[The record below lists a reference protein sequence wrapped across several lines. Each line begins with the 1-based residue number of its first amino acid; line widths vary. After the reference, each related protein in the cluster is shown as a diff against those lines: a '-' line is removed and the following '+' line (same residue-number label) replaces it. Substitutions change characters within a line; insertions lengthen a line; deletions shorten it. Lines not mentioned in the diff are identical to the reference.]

1 MQNKVILYKYNFY
14 ILKFI
19 LGTIVLFLSLLLFV
33 PAIKAQQQDMVK
45 TTRILFILD
54 ASKSMSGDWQG
65 EEKFLIASRILSNV
79 LDSLKHTE
87 NLQVALRVYGHQ
99 RNYPPQNCNDT
110 KLEVPFAANNFDR
123 IKERLKYI
131 KPRGTS
137 PIALS
142 MERSVSDFD
151 GGKNCRNIIILISDG
166 IEECDG
172 DICEVSAHLQKK
184 GIAIKPFIIG
194 IGRDNSS
201 VFDCAGTYFNAPDID
216 SFQKT
221 INVIITKVLSK
232 TTLQVNL
239 LDKNGQPTESN
250 INMAFTDV
258 ASGKIKY
265 NFIHTLNEKGLP
277 DTLVVDP
284 LLDYKITLSTN
295 PKLEINNVKLTEGKH
310 NIVYANCKRG
320 KLKVE
325 LKGNSPAEFN
335 PSIVVK
341 TTDDKI
347 INVQQLS
354 EERKYLSGNYKVKV
368 LSLPIISLDS
378 INIEADK
385 TTKIQIDNPGILNIY
400 KNIRIY
406 GFIYHL
412 VGDNQVRL
420 LEINENSSRSESIYL
435 QPGFY
440 RLVYRPLYS
449 NQSVFTQSIDFE
461 IISSKTKKINL

>member
-1 MQNKVILYKYNFY
+1 MKYL
-14 ILKFI
+14 LKS
-19 LGTIVLFLSLLLFV
+19 IVLLISFLLFA
-33 PAIKAQQQDMVK
+33 PITKAQQQDLAK

-54 ASKSMSGDWQG
+54 ASKSMSADWQG
-65 EEKFLIASRILSNV
+65 EEKFLIARRVLSKV
-79 LDSLKHTE
+79 LDSIKYTE

-110 KLEVPFAANNFDR
+110 KLEVPFATNNFVR

-131 KPRGTS
+131 TPRGTS

-142 MERSVSDFD
+142 LERSVSDFD
-151 GGKNCRNIIILISDG
+151 GGDNYRNIIILISDG
-166 IEECDG
+166 IEECEG
-172 DICEVSAHLQKK
+172 DICEVSAELQRK

-201 VFDCAGTYFNAPDID
+201 VFDCAGTYFNAPDVD

-232 TTLQVNL
+232 TSLQVNL
-239 LDKNGQPTESN
+239 LDKAGRPTESN
-250 INMAFTDV
+250 INMAFTDI

-295 PKLEINNVKLTEGKH
+295 PKLEINDVTLTEGKH

-325 LKGNSPAEFN
+325 LKGNTPAEFM
-335 PSIVVK
+335 PSIIVK
-341 TTDDKI
+341 TLDNKI

-354 EERKYLSGNYKVKV
+354 KERKYLFGNYRVDI
-368 LSLPIISLDS
+368 LSLPIIKLDS

-385 TTKIQIDNPGILNIY
+385 TTIIQIDNPGILNIY

-406 GFIYHL
+406 GFIYQL
-412 VGDNQVRL
+412 VDHRQIRILN
-420 LEINENSSRSESIYL
+420 INENSSRSESIYL

>member
-1 MQNKVILYKYNFY
+1 
-14 ILKFI
+14 LKIVFRNISLFI
-19 LGTIVLFLSLLLFV
+19 SFLLLGSV
-33 PAIKAQQQDMVK
+33 TIAQQQEVVK

-65 EEKFLIASRILSNV
+65 EEKFLIASHILSNV
-79 LDSLKHTE
+79 LDSLKYTD

-110 KLEVPFAANNFDR
+110 KLEVPFAPNNFDR
-123 IKERLKYI
+123 IKARLKYI
-131 KPRGTS
+131 QPRGTS

-142 MERSVSDFD
+142 LERAVSDFD
-151 GGKNCRNIIILISDG
+151 GCDNCRNIIILISDG

-172 DICEVSAHLQKK
+172 DICEVSAELQRK

-239 LDKNGQPTESN
+239 LDKNGKPTESN
-250 INMAFTDV
+250 INMAFTDI

-284 LLDYKITLSTN
+284 LLNYKITLSTN
-295 PKLEINNVKLTEGKH
+295 PKLEINDITLTEGKH
-310 NIVYANCKRG
+310 NIVYADCKRG

-325 LKGNSPAEFN
+325 LKGNTPAEFM
-335 PSIVVK
+335 PSIIVK
-341 TTDDKI
+341 TLDNKI
-347 INVQQLS
+347 INVQQLT
-354 EERKYLSGNYKVKV
+354 EEKKYLSGNYKIDV
-368 LSLPIISLDS
+368 LCLPIINLDS

-385 TTKIQIDNPGILNIY
+385 TTKIQIDSPGILNIY

-406 GFIYHL
+406 GFIYQL
-412 VGDNQVRL
+412 IDDRQIRL
-420 LEINENSSRSESIYL
+420 LDINEKSSRSESIYL

-461 IISSKTKKINL
+461 IVSSKTKKINL